1 MKSSSVLLALA
12 CLLPWHAPAVRA
24 DESPKGADAPA
35 PGTRALVFGEGAVR
49 ATVDRD
55 AALGRLTFR
64 LTDPTV
70 KLDRPPVLVV
80 TTDEGPRELA
90 MSAVAGE
97 PGTWILT
104 HDASKARRLVA
115 TMRVVAGGRSYTATL
130 PTDALVDRQ
139 PSHGGRLLELPAC
152 GVVVEVVVER
162 GAGTLALYLP
172 EGLAATE
179 VLLLVT
185 DAGNALDLPLSRPEE
200 ATGAWTATHAALKV
214 GTTGHRIRVT
224 VAGKAC
230 EADLVLG
237 GSEAPPTRR
246 RVTVE
251 GGPTFEVSRGPKAG
265 EYTFHALEE
274 TLDGQTY
281 AIEGPTLLVDSR
293 MYPLSSVEGEVRT
306 WRLVGL
312 EPKSVDA
319 LDVQLSFSISGKSFV
334 ARFDLG
340 GTGAAA
346 K

>member
-12 CLLPWHAPAVRA
+12 SLLPWHASAAWA
-24 DESPKGADAPA
+24 DESPKGSDATV

-55 AALGRLTFR
+55 VAVGRLTFR

-70 KLDRPPVLVV
+70 KLDGAPVLVV
-80 TTDEGPRELA
+80 TTDAGPRELV

-104 HDASKARRLVA
+104 DDASKARRLVA
-115 TMRVVAGGRSYTATL
+115 TMRVVTGGRSYTATL
-130 PTDALVDRQ
+130 PTAALAE
-139 PSHGGRLLELPAC
+139 PKPAHGGRLLELPAC

-172 EGLAATE
+172 EGLVATE

-185 DAGNALDLPLSRPEE
+185 DAGNALGLPLSKPEE
-200 ATGAWTATHAALKV
+200 AHGAWTAKHAALQG
-214 GTTGHRIRVT
+214 GTTGQRIRVT
-224 VAGKAC
+224 VSGKAC
-230 EADLVLG
+230 EADLALG
-237 GSEAPPTRR
+237 ASEAPPSRR

-251 GGPTFEVSRGPKAG
+251 GGPTFEVSRGPKTG

-281 AIEGPTLLVDSR
+281 AIDGPTLLVDSR

-340 GTGAAA
+340 GTGTAA